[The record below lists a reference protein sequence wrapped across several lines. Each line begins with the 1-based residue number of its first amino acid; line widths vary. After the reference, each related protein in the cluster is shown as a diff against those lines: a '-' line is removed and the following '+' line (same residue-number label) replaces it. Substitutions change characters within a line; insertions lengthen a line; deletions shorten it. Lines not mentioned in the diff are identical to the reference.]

1 MISQNTITLQGNL
14 ARDPQ
19 PLNSSGKARTRLVI
33 AVNYGHGENQKV
45 DYIDVTVFGTTA
57 QNAATYLKKG
67 AGVLVEGHLSQTST
81 TPETARTR
89 STSSRSSATASDS
102 AQRPTPSTATA
113 HSSPSP
119 PNTKGRGSGPAHT
132 HRVESRGAIRR
143 PFFVAPR
150 EQLDRFARPACVTA
164 HSRK

>member
-19 PLNSSGKARTRLVI
+19 PLNSSGKPRTRLVI

-67 AGVLVEGHLSQTST
+67 AGVLVEGHLSQNVYDPGNGQDKVYKLEVIGDRVRFGAKTD
-81 TPETARTR
+81 PKHGNR
-89 STSSRSSATASDS
+89 
-102 AQRPTPSTATA
+102 AQL
-113 HSSPSP
+113 
-119 PNTKGRGSGPAHT
+119 
-132 HRVESRGAIRR
+132 AI
-143 PFFVAPR
+143 A
-150 EQLDRFARPACVTA
+150 A
-164 HSRK
+164 